1 MSKTQAGAQSQ
12 DQASPK
18 RQRRTQERTEITR
31 SKLLDAATRLFT
43 EHGYEGVSIRD
54 IENLAEVQR
63 GLVAYH
69 FKDKESIWKE
79 MADATFDLLNDQL
92 EPRLELIQDLS
103 AREQIAF
110 TIRFYVRFTARH
122 PEFARLLSQEAR
134 HHSRRL
140 NYIVD
145 KHIRKMADRIR
156 GPVKDALGLDDRQFV
171 HWYYLLAGG
180 SSLIFAHSPECELV
194 FGVESHEDDVVDAH
208 AEVMVNALLGVR
220 E

>member
-1 MSKTQAGAQSQ
+1 MN
-12 DQASPK
+12 DIQASTTAGSK

-31 SKLLDAATRLFT
+31 AKLLEAATRLFT

-54 IENLAEVQR
+54 IENLADVQR

-69 FKDKESIWKE
+69 FQDKEGIWKE
-79 MADATFDLLNDQL
+79 MADGTFAMLNDQMN
-92 EPRLELIQDLS
+92 PRLELLGDLS

-110 TIRFYVRFTARH
+110 IIRFYVRFTSRH

-134 HHSRRL
+134 HDSWRL
-140 NYIVD
+140 RYIVD
-145 KHIRKMADRIR
+145 QHIGDLARSLRE
-156 GPVKDALGLDDRQFV
+156 PVQEALGLDGNQFI

-194 FGVESHEDDVVDAH
+194 FGVEPHADAIVDAH
-208 AEVMVNALLGVR
+208 AEVMVKALLGMS